1 MDERKKLPQILKILD
16 DTTVVVNLGMRDGI
30 TTKDTL
36 NILDK
41 HKITLT
47 DPCTNEIL
55 GNIRQM
61 KEKIFVTEVHEKFCI
76 CVSKYTKIKNHN
88 PAIEALMKPFEPLTG
103 GKNKQTKQ
111 IIGNSMNIN
120 DDEVS
125 GLYTH
130 NTVHIGDEVCVV
142 EK

>member
-30 TTKDTL
+30 TTKDSL

-41 HKITLT
+41 HRITLT
-47 DPCTNEIL
+47 DPYTNEIL

-88 PAIEALMKPFEPLTG
+88 PAMEALMKPFG

-120 DDEVS
+120 EDEIS
-125 GLYTH
+125 DLYTH
-130 NTVHIGDEVCVV
+130 NTVHIGDEVCIV